1 MKTDKAE
8 STSKASLLG
17 AWILSIRPRTLPAS
31 IAPVIVGTAAA
42 AFDNRFVAL
51 PALAALIGAV
61 LLQIGVNLANDYF
74 DHQRGIDT
82 AERLGP
88 VRVTQSGLISPVRV
102 KRAMMVTLA
111 AAAALGLYLSCV
123 AGWPVLIIGTASILA
138 ALAYSGGPYPLAS
151 HGLGDL
157 LVFIFFGPVAVCGTY
172 YVQALRL
179 TGQVAW
185 LSLPIGLLITA
196 IMVVNN
202 LRDIPT
208 DAKSGKKT
216 LAVILG
222 VRQTRLEYIILM
234 AGAYGMP
241 VVLFLTADLAGW
253 ILLPLLSVPLAI
265 PVLQSVRC
273 GEGSQLN
280 NALARTAALSLLYS
294 LLFSAGLL
302 LSA

>member
-8 STSKASLLG
+8 STSQVSLLG

-102 KRAMMVTLA
+102 KRAMMGTLA
-111 AAAALGLYLSCV
+111 AAAAAGLYLSCI

-222 VRQTRLEYIILM
+222 VRQTRLEYIFLM